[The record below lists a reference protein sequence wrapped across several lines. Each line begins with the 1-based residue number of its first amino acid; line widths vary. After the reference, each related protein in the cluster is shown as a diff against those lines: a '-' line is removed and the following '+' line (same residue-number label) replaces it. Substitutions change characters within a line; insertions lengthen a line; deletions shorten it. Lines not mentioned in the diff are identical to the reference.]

1 MLSVSRTVPW
11 HSWFFQSLDCLPS
24 SLHWLNDKNVQQFKD
39 STHNTIH
46 IEVAYERRPSRKDK
60 TGLWR
65 LERHIVAHSTAV
77 VRTIC
82 EHTRANLATYQANHD
97 IQLKRHALSCFLWR
111 DATYDD
117 RESLYA
123 DAAFKETIYADAD
136 FKEILKN
143 MHTKQYSTHTAD
155 SFLIQLTSAYL
166 RQCLAQCIPRKQDC
180 SNGPVFRCCLLTQ
193 RGSMVH
199 FLS

>member
-1 MLSVSRTVPW
+1 M
-11 HSWFFQSLDCLPS
+11 
-24 SLHWLNDKNVQQFKD
+24 
-39 STHNTIH
+39 
-46 IEVAYERRPSRKDK
+46 
-60 TGLWR
+60 
-65 LERHIVAHSTAV
+65 
-77 VRTIC
+77 RTIC
-82 EHTRANLATYQANHD
+82 EHTRANLATYQANHE

-111 DATYDD
+111 DATYVD

-123 DAAFKETIYADAD
+123 DAAFKETIYADAV

-180 SNGPVFRCCLLTQ
+180 SNGPVLSINAKGR
-193 RGSMVH
+193 RGTFPTVNLIH
-199 FLS
+199 TILILI